1 MLEVKDCWRA
11 YTTEKIIKKNKKYI
25 TWVLIVPAFL
35 DALLNG
41 EEKKDRPLLINN
53 KQFIRPNPVE
63 TESPEEDQ
71 KSQFL
76 HVLFLTQC

>member
-1 MLEVKDCWRA
+1 MGTHCSCFFGRSLEWR
-11 YTTEKIIKKNKKYI
+11 
-25 TWVLIVPAFL
+25 
-35 DALLNG
+35 